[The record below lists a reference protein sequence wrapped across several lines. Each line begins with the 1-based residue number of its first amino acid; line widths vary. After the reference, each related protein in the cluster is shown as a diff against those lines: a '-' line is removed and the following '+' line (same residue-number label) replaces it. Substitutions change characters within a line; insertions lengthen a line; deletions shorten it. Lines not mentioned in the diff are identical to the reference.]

1 MKIPALHRW
10 HAAVHRAHH
19 LSTTTSSGGPIM
31 SIAATV
37 QTCLSQ
43 AGVRYDIIEHTRTS
57 NSTHTAEAA
66 HVPGARLAKS
76 VVLEDGDRYLMAVVP
91 ASHSVD
97 MGALHRRFGR
107 VIGLADEEQITKL
120 FADCEPGAVPPLG
133 QLYGIE
139 TILDEA
145 FADAEDVYFEGGD
158 HRALVHVNGS
168 DFLKLMHDAPR
179 ARIRLHH

>member
-1 MKIPALHRW
+1 
-10 HAAVHRAHH
+10 
-19 LSTTTSSGGPIM
+19 M

-43 AGVRYDIIEHTRTS
+43 AGVQYDVIEHPLTS

-76 VVLEDGDRYLMAVVP
+76 VVLEDGDRYLIAVVP
-91 ASHSVD
+91 ATHSVD
-97 MGALHRRFGR
+97 IGALYRRFGR
-107 VIGLADEEQITKL
+107 EIGLAAEEEIARL

-145 FADAEDVYFEGGD
+145 FAEAEDVYFEGGD
-158 HRALVHVNGS
+158 HRALVHVNGA
-168 DFLKLMHDAPR
+168 DFLKLMGDAPR
-179 ARIRLHH
+179 ARIGLHH

>member
-1 MKIPALHRW
+1 
-10 HAAVHRAHH
+10 
-19 LSTTTSSGGPIM
+19 M

-37 QTCLSQ
+37 QTCLTQ
-43 AGVRYDIIEHTRTS
+43 AGVQYDIIEHPRTS

-76 VVLEDGDRYLMAVVP
+76 VVLEDGDKYLLAVVP
-91 ASHSVD
+91 ATHSVD
-97 MGALHRRFGR
+97 MGALYRRFGR
-107 VIGLADEEQITKL
+107 EIGLASEEQIVRL

-133 QLYGIE
+133 QVYGIE

-145 FADAEDVYFEGGD
+145 FVDAEDVYFEGGD

-168 DFLKLMHDAPR
+168 DFLKLMRDTPR
-179 ARIRLHH
+179 ARICLHH